1 MFDGA
6 LIHPLLAF
14 DLFKLMRLPAFEI
27 HTCINNNLLVFWEGR
42 LLQLAP

>member
-6 LIHPLLAF
+6 LNHPLLAF
-14 DLFKLMRLPAFEI
+14 YFFKQMRLPAFEI
-27 HTCINNNLLVFWEGR
+27 HTCNSDNLLVFWEGR